1 MNKLILV
8 GTFVLAAVFCPAQSL
23 IEGLSEVHS
32 GQERPIK
39 SDTFDSRKN
48 LRVRWNSELLRTR
61 LAEEGQSASVA
72 SELKVAAEL
81 SVLAKEGLAAV
92 EKARAQMLEAGTD
105 QVDSQVAG
113 LLKPP
118 LDRALKL
125 SGYTLR
131 INQAVSRGVAR
142 VRPGDI
148 PVLSVLNSVF
158 QEVELIGTEVKAMAL
173 NKGSQT
179 SVNFWIGATVSRDFD
194 PTRRRNVPFLS
205 ELTQQDR
212 ENLAAVKEFADK
224 YAGTPSAFLKNTIA
238 DLRKRVEELIIQLE
252 TLAKAEATS
261 AQKEIDD
268 LVKALRDIVDESK
281 PSIVTLKQAV
291 NDLKTE
297 LDNVASSLRT
307 SLSGLGSVTESRTD
321 ALATLGSFDSALS
334 GHLRLFEASSLL
346 KTKWEA
352 VQLAVGAVKTD
363 AGNKGKEAVEA
374 FEKFVSDLK
383 THIET
388 SAAKIETTLKGSV
401 KSLVSSMGLAED
413 MRVIANFVEKGDL
426 EKGYQ
431 DINFMGDGGKR
442 FDLNAGDKVT
452 IGIKISKAADPPADF
467 EESRDLYAYP
477 SGATSD
483 RLFPIVFAQRDDL
496 DSSGNRRRGWRF
508 SPTYMDAIK
517 FYRPGASQATN
528 KWFTPG
534 FGIAISALDQNGDD
548 AYELGLGAGITL
560 LDDRLVGGVGFNL
573 QRNRMYAFFGIRL
586 RLGDLGI
593 KG

>member
-1 MNKLILV
+1 MNRLVLVSTLIL
-8 GTFVLAAVFCPAQSL
+8 ASVFCPAQSL
-23 IEGLSEVHS
+23 IESLSEVHS
-32 GQERPIK
+32 GKERLINR
-39 SDTFDSRKN
+39 DTFDSRKN
-48 LRVRWNSELLRTR
+48 LRLRWNSELLRTR

-92 EKARAQMLEAGTD
+92 ENARAQMLEAGTD
-105 QVDSQVAG
+105 QISSQVAG

-125 SGYTLR
+125 SDYTDR
-131 INQAVSRGVAR
+131 INLAVSRGVAR
-142 VRPGDI
+142 LRPGDI

-158 QEVELIGTEVKAMAL
+158 QEVDLIGTEIAAL
-173 NKGSQT
+173 TLGKGSQT

-224 YAGTPSAFLKNTIA
+224 YAGTPSAYLKNAIA
-238 DLRKRVEELIIQLE
+238 DLRKRVEELITELE
-252 TLAKAEATS
+252 VLVKADASLAKK
-261 AQKEIDD
+261 QIDD
-268 LVKALRDIVDESK
+268 LVKALKDIVSEPK
-281 PSIVTLKQAV
+281 PSLVTLKQAV

-321 ALATLGSFDSALS
+321 ALATLGSFDSALA

-346 KTKWEA
+346 KAKWEA
-352 VQLAVGAVKTD
+352 VQLAVGAVKED
-363 AGNKGKEAVEA
+363 AGNGGEAAVA
-374 FEKFVSDLK
+374 VFEKFVSDLK

-388 SAAKIETTLKGSV
+388 SAAKIETNLKGSV
-401 KSLVSSMGLAED
+401 KNLVSSMGLAED
-413 MRVIANFVEKGDL
+413 MRVIAEFVEKGDL

-431 DINFMGDGGKR
+431 DINFIGDNGKR
-442 FDLNAGDKVT
+442 LDLNAGDKVT
-452 IGIKISKAADPPADF
+452 IGIKISKAADPPATY

-483 RLFPIVFAQRDDL
+483 RLFPIVFVQRNDT

-508 SPTYMDAIK
+508 SPTYMDALK
-517 FYRPGASQATN
+517 FYKPGRSYAQN

-548 AYELGLGAGITL
+548 AYELGIGAGVTL
-560 LDDRLVGGVGFNL
+560 FDDRLVGGIGFNL
-573 QRNRMYAFFGIRL
+573 QRNQSYAFFGLRL
-586 RLGDLGI
+586 RLGDFGI
-593 KG
+593 KN